1 MKESFR
7 NADGGV
13 ILLNLV
19 DCINT
24 NVAYLSELD
33 GKIGD
38 GDHGINMGKGFRIFS
53 VRMQNNESGFTDAL
67 ELLGEVLLTEIGGS
81 MGPIYGGLFME
92 MAEAGKDVEEINKK
106 RLMEMYEAGLES
118 VESLGSARVGDKTMM
133 DTLISAVSVLKES
146 VVRDDNF
153 ALCLKN
159 MKQAAE
165 KGMNSTK
172 DLVARLGQ
180 SARLGERSHGVLGAG
195 AVSCSLI
202 IGSISDSILELL
214 N

>member
-1 MKESFR
+1 M
-7 NADGGV
+7 V
-13 ILLNLV
+13 I
-19 DCINT
+19 T
-24 NVAYLSELD
+24 ELTW
-33 GKIGD
+33 
-38 GDHGINMGKGFRIFS
+38 GKGFRIFS

-106 RLMEMYEAGLES
+106 RLMEMYEAGLAS

-133 DTLISAVSVLKES
+133 DILISAVSVLKES

-172 DLVARLGQ
+172 DLVARLGR
-180 SARLGERSHGVLGAG
+180 SARLGERSRGVLDAG